1 VACGGF
7 LVSNSVMFEY
17 KLSLLADAPFDASSS
32 NDCLYKFTLLNR
44 LSTIDEKLQVKTE
57 RELTVWNYICKCISY
72 TKQITFLSDRS
83 LRSLFGAQL

>member
-1 VACGGF
+1 MTLQVACAGF

-57 RELTVWNYICKCISY
+57 KDLAVSR
-72 TKQITFLSDRS
+72 
-83 LRSLFGAQL
+83 